1 MGSQLIARF
10 ALIGGRGGAHRLPS
24 GYSNQELIIPVKER
38 SKNRLDK
45 GIRGFQTGVPFCLYE
60 QSRTLIQQGKEMA
73 WPSTEARKKTV
84 SSPNGESG
92 EGGREGKEM
101 KQKVEKERKS
111 KEAGKYPWVYT
122 Q

>member
-92 EGGREGKEM
+92 EGGREGERNETESRKRKE
-101 KQKVEKERKS
+101 K
-111 KEAGKYPWVYT
+111 
-122 Q
+122 